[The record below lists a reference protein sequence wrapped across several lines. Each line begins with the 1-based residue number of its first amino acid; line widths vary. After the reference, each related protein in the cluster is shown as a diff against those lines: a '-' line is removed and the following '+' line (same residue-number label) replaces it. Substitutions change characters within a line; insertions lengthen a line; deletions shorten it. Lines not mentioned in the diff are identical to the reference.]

1 MGPIMGEQNRRAVE
15 VEPPANGAAP
25 QRPPHRP
32 SPAPPDGPPPGALG
46 RQADE
51 RQTLRQAP
59 PTASPGESAEGD
71 SIG

>member
-1 MGPIMGEQNRRAVE
+1 VGEQNRRAVE
-15 VEPPANGAAP
+15 VEPPATGAAP
-25 QRPPHRP
+25 QPPPHKT
-32 SPAPPDGPPPGALG
+32 SPAPPDGPPPGALSAE
-46 RQADE
+46 ADE

>member
-1 MGPIMGEQNRRAVE
+1 MGEQNRRAVE
-15 VEPPANGAAP
+15 VEPPAAGAAP
-25 QRPPHRP
+25 QRPPHTT
-32 SPAPPDGPPPGALG
+32 SPARQDGPPPGALG
-46 RQADE
+46 PEADE